1 MKSKRIL
8 LAVAGVVVLAVVV
21 VFAALSGTIFP
32 KEPEM
37 SEELMNIDPTDMSQ
51 YYAMG
56 EYYPPNSVDSLN
68 VDWQG
73 GRVEIVAYNGDDY
86 FVEEASTRYLQEN
99 ERLTYTLDNNTFSVA
114 FASEETEIT
123 DAYKKVEIRIP
134 RKTAGSMKSIN
145 IKTDGEVVLKNITA
159 ESITVNGRERDVV
172 LKNTYSGATSLT
184 TTDGKV
190 SLFVKTD
197 TGYSVDFSS
206 KDGKLDSYVDN
217 GMNSYVNGDGKYPFK
232 VKTKTGDLNVSLYE
246 EEQ

>member
-1 MKSKRIL
+1 
-8 LAVAGVVVLAVVV
+8 
-21 VFAALSGTIFP
+21 
-32 KEPEM
+32 
-37 SEELMNIDPTDMSQ
+37 
-51 YYAMG
+51 
-56 EYYPPNSVDSLN
+56 
-68 VDWQG
+68 
-73 GRVEIVAYNGDDY
+73 
-86 FVEEASTRYLQEN
+86 
-99 ERLTYTLDNNTFSVA
+99 
-114 FASEETEIT
+114 
-123 DAYKKVEIRIP
+123 
-134 RKTAGSMKSIN
+134 MKSIN

-172 LKNTYSGATSLT
+172 LKNTYSGSTSLT